1 MTNRN
6 VVLAFSFVM
15 LVIVGVTL
23 LVLLAF
29 L

>member
-6 VVLAFSFVM
+6 VVLAFAFVM